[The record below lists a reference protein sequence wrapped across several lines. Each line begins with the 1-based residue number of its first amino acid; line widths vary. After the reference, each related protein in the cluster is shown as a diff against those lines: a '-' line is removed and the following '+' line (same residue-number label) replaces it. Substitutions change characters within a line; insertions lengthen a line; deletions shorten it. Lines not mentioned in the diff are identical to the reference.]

1 MKNFAKFAG
10 ELLVLGA
17 LAACSATEDMHG
29 NDPRS
34 YYAEHPIKNTIETKN
49 VSFKVAF
56 AAGES
61 KLSPGEID
69 KLSDNLHKVSI
80 LAVELIEINFANIDK
95 KNDARKKHLER
106 MLRNMGYVKGDY
118 TYGTLPELKAGQV
131 DLKLTYAV
139 VVSPDCPDWR
149 LSPVTTHSNTTQ
161 GNFAC
166 ATEFNLG
173 RMVADPHDLVH
184 GTDGDIPI
192 DTVSAAKAVQDY
204 REGKSASGG
213 SGGSSLTGSNSS
225 EGSSE
230 GGSATGLT
238 Q

>member
-10 ELLVLGA
+10 ELLVLGT
-17 LAACSATEDMHG
+17 LAACSANDDMHG

-34 YYAEHPIKNTIETKN
+34 YYAEHPIQNTIETKN
-49 VSFKVAF
+49 TSFRLAF
-56 AAGES
+56 PTGES
-61 KLSPGEID
+61 RLSPAEID
-69 KLSDNLHKVSI
+69 KLSDNLHRVSI
-80 LAVELIEINFANIDK
+80 LSVEQIEINFANVDK

-118 TYGTLPELKAGQV
+118 AYGTLPELKSGQV

-173 RMVADPHDLVH
+173 RMVSDPHDLVR
-184 GTDGDIPI
+184 GSDDDIPI
-192 DTVSAAKAVQDY
+192 DTVTATKAIQDY
-204 REGKSASGG
+204 HEGKNSSG

-225 EGSSE
+225 ESSSE
-230 GGSATGLT
+230 GGSATGST